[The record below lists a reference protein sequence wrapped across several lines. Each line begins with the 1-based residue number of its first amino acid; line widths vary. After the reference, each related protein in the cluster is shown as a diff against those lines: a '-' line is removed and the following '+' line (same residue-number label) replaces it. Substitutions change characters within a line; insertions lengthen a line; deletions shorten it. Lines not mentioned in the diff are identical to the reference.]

1 LAVAAAAAGLAVG
14 ASGGAAAP
22 TAYVVRS
29 LVSDQPRRAVVLD
42 PGLVNPFGLAASPT
56 GPWWTANE
64 ARSSSTLYAGTGA
77 KQALTVAVDGGPT
90 GVVFNGGSGFVVRAN
105 EASGPARFIYAGED
119 GMIRG
124 WSPTV
129 PVGWSK
135 KAVVAVDAAGE
146 GAVFRGLALAT
157 LPDGA
162 QRLYATDF
170 HNGKV
175 LVFDAR
181 WRRIERRGAFVD
193 PAVPVWYAPYNLV
206 AAGDRLFVTFASP
219 APVNGNDAPKGGY
232 VDEFDLDGKL
242 VARVAHLG
250 RLNAP
255 WGLALAPRGFGEFG
269 GDLLVGNFGDGHIN
283 AFARDSSGRW
293 AYSGTLRDRAGK
305 PLFINGLWG
314 LAFGNGG
321 MAGPAKTLF
330 FTAGPHVWRAETEQ
344 SVHGRLGSIT
354 PAG

>member
-1 LAVAAAAAGLAVG
+1 VAAVAAGVAVS
-14 ASGGAAAP
+14 ASGGAEASS
-22 TAYVVRS
+22 AYVVRS
-29 LVSDQPRRAVVLD
+29 LVSDQARHAAVHD

-64 ARSSSTLYAGTGA
+64 ARSSSTLYAGSGA

-90 GVVFNGGSGFVVRAN
+90 GIVYNGTPAFVVRVRGA
-105 EASGPARFIYAGED
+105 AGPARFIYAGED

-129 PVGWSK
+129 PTSWSK
-135 KAVVAVDAAGE
+135 KAVVAVDAGLE

-157 LPDGA
+157 LPDGTP
-162 QRLYATDF
+162 RLFATDF

-175 LVFDAR
+175 DVFDGR
-181 WRRIERRGAFVD
+181 WRRIRRPGAFTD
-193 PAVPVWYAPYNLV
+193 PAVPPWYSPYNLV
-206 AAGDRLFVTFASP
+206 VAGPRIFVTFASP

-242 VARVAHLG
+242 VARVAHRG

-255 WGLALAPRGFGEFG
+255 WGLALAPRGFGKFG

-283 AFARDSSGRW
+283 AYGRDADGRW
-293 AYSGTLRDRAGK
+293 AYSGTLNDRAGK
-305 PLFINGLWG
+305 PLTINGLWG

-344 SVHGRLGSIT
+344 SVHGRLGSIQ
-354 PAG
+354 PAA